1 MKMKTEIRKFESLTY
16 IVRFPYNYVDGE
28 KYPVI
33 FFLHGAGGRGNNIE
47 VLKENPY
54 FTLTEKHKDFSFI
67 TVAPQCSGES
77 WFDLFEQVKRL
88 LIKTANESFTDPERI
103 YGMGASMG
111 GYGTWQLAMSMPEY
125 FAAIAPICGGGMYWL
140 AYRLVN
146 VPAWAFHGALDNV
159 VNPEESIKMAAA
171 VNNGGGNAKIT
182 IYPKND
188 HDAWSDTYSN
198 REVFDWLLEQKNE
211 NAGQITNTF
220 EGSEIFG

>member
-1 MKMKTEIRKFESLTY
+1 MKTEIRKFESLTY
-16 IVRFPYNYVDGE
+16 IVRFPDNYTDGE

-33 FFLHGAGGRGNNIE
+33 FLLHGAGGRGNNID

-54 FTLTEKHKDFSFI
+54 FTLTEKHADFPFI

-77 WFDLFEQVKRL
+77 WFDLFEQVKGL
-88 LIKTANESFTDPERI
+88 LMKTANEGFTDPERI

-146 VPAWAFHGALDNV
+146 VPVWAFHGALDDV
-159 VNPEESIKMAAA
+159 VKPEESIKMAAA
-171 VNNGGGNAKIT
+171 VNKGGGNAKIT
-182 IYPKND
+182 IYPKNN

-211 NAGQITNTF
+211 NAAEITNNF
-220 EGSEIFG
+220 RGSEIFG